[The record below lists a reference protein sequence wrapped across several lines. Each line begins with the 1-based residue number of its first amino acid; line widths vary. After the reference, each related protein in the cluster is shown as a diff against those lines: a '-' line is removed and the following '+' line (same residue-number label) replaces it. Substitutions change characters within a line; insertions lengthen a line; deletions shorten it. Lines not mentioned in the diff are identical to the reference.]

1 MKKIEGNLNAA
12 GLKFAI
18 VTARFNELITYKLT
32 EASVDCL
39 IRHGAKESDIT
50 EVLVPGAFEIT
61 LAADKLA
68 ASGKYDA
75 VICNGCVIKGD
86 TPHFD
91 MVVNSV
97 TSGVTQLNLKH
108 GLPVIFS
115 VLTTNTVEEALQRS
129 GVKAGNKGWDCA
141 QAAIDM
147 ANLTKNI

>member
-18 VTARFNELITYKLT
+18 VTARFDELITYKLT

-75 VICNGCVIKGD
+75 IICNGCVIKGD

-115 VLTTNTVEEALQRS
+115 VLTTNTVEEAMNRS

-141 QAAIDM
+141 QAAIEM